1 MTLWYDTAA
10 VAANEAAATLL
21 HHGDRQ
27 TGRQVV
33 KYAAKMVAKNCAKF
47 GDILDFIIYHNRFH
61 FSRLDNIKKCK
72 LLGQRL
78 NEASRLKK
86 LM

>member
-1 MTLWYDTAA
+1 MA
-10 VAANEAAATLL
+10 VVANEEATTRL
-21 HHGDRQ
+21 HHG
-27 TGRQVV
+27 GRQVG
-33 KYAAKMVAKNCAKF
+33 KYATKMVAKNCAKF
-47 GDILDFIIYHNRFH
+47 GNILDFIIYHIRFN

-78 NEASRLKK
+78 NEESRLKK